1 MNFRKYLF
9 LTFAVFSLIFASC
22 ADMTGGAAS
31 FGGLGTAVGAP
42 NGGSGGATAAPSA
55 RQYVTVTGTISA
67 SGAFPQEIAS
77 ALQGAEDPAISK
89 SAFPNYP
96 DSKLQYLY
104 YTITAL
110 KADGSW
116 SCQLDNSD
124 IVKASGAV
132 SYGVNIPVT
141 DEPVKYKVTCE
152 AYSDAEKTTLVLKGQ
167 SELFTISRS
176 SQTASVNFALSAIQE
191 EGETG
196 GVDLMVDVLSVTGGI
211 DSATMTIG
219 DVEIEATLNVYC
231 YFQYSDERDNYSS
244 GIPCGAHLARFS
256 FVKGGEEVYAFTQ
269 VVNVFKNLSTGTWVQ
284 NGAEPY
290 FVTTTEYDG
299 RKTTKCVL
307 TDALLASWTLT
318 EFFVDASRSDDPTN
332 ANYSTQS
339 GTFINPCVT
348 FDAAL
353 AKLVDSSKDY
363 TIFINGTVEGAQT
376 IPATLKSDGS
386 GSTNAKSLTICG
398 ANGLYTSG
406 ENKGQP
412 KDALDADGEGSVLCV
427 QTTVPV
433 SIKDLRITGAD
444 DDGVTG
450 LLIQDAGADV
460 TLLGGTL
467 ITGNQ
472 ADNGGGVYI
481 SAGSLAIKGAVIS
494 GNEAT
499 DYGGGIYNDGG
510 SVTFYSGS
518 IESNSAH
525 WYGGGVFNNSG
536 SFEMKDGACI
546 KENSA
551 SNVSDVTLSDGGGV
565 FVYGGSF
572 TMSGGTIS
580 GNSTS
585 GKGGAVYVF
594 DGAFSVG
601 GSVSIPYGTGNDVF
615 LESDQT
621 ISIAASLTSTAPV
634 ATITPH
640 EYVDGTP
647 ILSLAEPSSTTIGA
661 ERAKFSIKQQSE
673 QLEIFDIS
681 NEGYLTNVIFSFDSA
696 FPNGNVFGTE
706 NHEDKTYAA
715 IKYSYLNYDSL
726 SMNITNPFADLG
738 WDMEF
743 KLDGETSDPAS
754 ATTLADGYHTLS
766 ATLTKGSESVT
777 ATTRVHSMIKPVK
790 VTIGTIEVYFDTNGE
805 GAHGG
810 GQAYISYPPYTPH
823 YMYIEGDPYPNE
835 ASKKKTCRTVSDNS
849 NDWRSEGTSNSV
861 TYRYIPDSENNFV
874 YLTEKTSNFYF
885 YTNMAH
891 CTYSGLDLCQIRR
904 TDTTTTRA
912 LSALKAIDS
921 RYFAT
926 GDVNWDGVHVSGGG
940 CPRGYYSFDVT
951 LTED

>member
-231 YFQYSDERDNYSS
+231 YFQYSDEGDNYSS

-290 FVTTTEYDG
+290 FVTTTEFDG
-299 RKTTKCVL
+299 RKTTKCKL

-318 EFFVDASRSDDPTN
+318 EFFVDSSRSDDPTN

-339 GTFINPCVT
+339 GTFINPCLT
-348 FDAAL
+348 FDGAI

-363 TIFINGTVEGAQT
+363 TIYINGTVTGAQAV
-376 IPATLKSDGS
+376 PS
-386 GSTNAKSLTICG
+386 GIQARSLTISG

-406 ENKGQP
+406 PNIGQP
-412 KDALDADGEGSVLCV
+412 KDTLDADGEGSALCV

-433 SIKDLRITGAD
+433 SIKDLRITGAN

-481 SAGSLAIKGAVIS
+481 SAGGSLAIKGAVIS
-494 GNEAT
+494 GNIAT
-499 DYGGGIYNDGG
+499 VEGGGIYNNGG

-518 IESNSAH
+518 IESNFALG
-525 WYGGGVFNNSG
+525 YGGGVSNNSG
-536 SFEMKDGACI
+536 SFEMKDGAVI
-546 KENSA
+546 TQNSA
-551 SNVSDVTLSDGGGV
+551 NDGGDGTYSAGGGIFV
-565 FVYGGSF
+565 FDGSV
-572 TMSGGTIS
+572 TVSGGTIS
-580 GNSTS
+580 GNSTN
-585 GKGGAVYVF
+585 GRGGAVFVYG
-594 DGAFSVG
+594 GAFSVG
-601 GSVSIPYGTGNDVF
+601 GSANIPYGTGNDVY
-615 LESDQT
+615 LESDQ
-621 ISIAASLTSTAPV
+621 SIAIASALNSNFAATVVLSDYVINTVVLTGTASLLASECYKFYAPKPDAAEEHLFV
-634 ATITPH
+634 LD
-640 EYVDGTP
+640 DGKLGP
-647 ILSLAEPSSTTIGA
+647 IVT
-661 ERAKFSIKQQSE
+661 
-673 QLEIFDIS
+673 
-681 NEGYLTNVIFSFDSA
+681 Y
-696 FPNGNVFGTE
+696 PNGIPCGTQT
-706 NHEDKTYAA
+706 NPEDSLEYNA
-715 IKYSYLNYDSL
+715 IKYSFKDADNLR
-726 SMNITNPFADLG
+726 MNVPNAYKENAYVAI
-738 WDMEF
+738 EV
-743 KLDGETSDPAS
+743 DGEAPETAEIQISDS
-754 ATTLADGYHTLS
+754 ETETINILGDGYHT
-766 ATLTKGSESVT
+766 VT
-777 ATTRVHSMIKPVK
+777 
-790 VTIGTIEVYFDTNGE
+790 
-805 GAHGG
+805 
-810 GQAYISYPPYTPH
+810 
-823 YMYIEGDPYPNE
+823 
-835 ASKKKTCRTVSDNS
+835 
-849 NDWRSEGTSNSV
+849 
-861 TYRYIPDSENNFV
+861 
-874 YLTEKTSNFYF
+874 
-885 YTNMAH
+885 
-891 CTYSGLDLCQIRR
+891 
-904 TDTTTTRA
+904 
-912 LSALKAIDS
+912 
-921 RYFAT
+921 
-926 GDVNWDGVHVSGGG
+926 
-940 CPRGYYSFDVT
+940 VT
-951 LTED
+951 LTDYASEPIVIEKRMYVRIKPIKLNYRNNEWGQLGHQWVCMSGFSAGTGRMDIRGRVELHSSQAASSDSTIFEYQGSNYEISIEQWYQLDWDSTGRYWETTLYSKDDYVWIWFNLWRNASTGMGEHTCTGRTLAQMKKAVVAKCGSGTQDNLVQWWTCWSGNQTNGTGQTAAVMVNFNVEDLD